1 MNPNKLRDRET
12 GHGSGAQETSKK
24 LAVKELIE
32 RYYYQLTDGCGRQNC
47 PNQHC
52 ASNGRLGPLSPNDAA
67 ARALQLV
74 VAKAELCVGTA
85 KLSAD
90 LHNHQ
95 APCRSGTSGTDGAT
109 SRGASL
115 AVPTAAASC
124 NSALLEMDLDDE
136 CTSRASPIHVT
147 STKGEVLGRSGADG
161 TSSRGTSLTV
171 PTTAATCNSGLQ
183 EMDLDDECTSRAS
196 PIHVTSTK
204 AKQSAANC
212 GGVGASSAPQ
222 PGLVNSQDMEIDLY
236 CTFAPATPVICNQ
249 QTPPESKESPSQD
262 RGRPKQTTPRGAPRV
277 CHMLTYELLLELME
291 ECEGL
296 GNYTPLIH
304 ALGQVYSRVGWLKRS
319 FPRRPQGEP
328 SGGGLSKEELR
339 AMETDMDKDEDCQ
352 EATEAAGTGSPG
364 ADDFV
369 SRLNGPVNQEITV
382 DIESVRLAY
391 DALFSIPDQ
400 PFSSALVHAIMILC
414 ENLEIG
420 LRYHGAYQRNP
431 SLLNVFAILLELPLL
446 EGPFCSGTVQALCRA
461 CALLP
466 LEAHERLARHCGY
479 NCPPH
484 RLRNV
489 LNALHQVLT
498 TRVIEGHFSRE
509 FGPGDDEVIVVAT
522 KTMKIFFMAS
532 VLGGQLEQ
540 SADTVDEDC
549 TDKDENPLLAADRDP
564 THPKE
569 DPLCEL
575 LGVKMFNYLPFY
587 VGCTSPAVESDSIAV
602 LMGKITFLEKGHRL
616 KTVARGSGIAGG
628 YRVFILPDSHFSLDR
643 QSVNAKCA
651 RPLMFR
657 SLRWAHIA
665 MVVPAQ
671 LELVAMESPSSLK
684 KQLVVEFEG
693 EQGID
698 EGGVSKEF
706 FQLVVE
712 EIFNPDIAMFTLNAE
727 TQTYW
732 FNPTSFESDAQ
743 FKLIGIILGL
753 AIYNNVIL
761 DVHFPMVVYRKLM
774 GRKGTFYDLKD
785 WNPALASGL
794 QQLLDYSGED
804 MEETFVQSFRIS
816 YQDVFGSVLSHDLK
830 ENGDSLLVNQDNKW
844 EFVDLYADFLLNKSV
859 EKQFRAFRRGFLLV
873 TDDSPLETLF
883 RPEEVELLVCGSKNF
898 DFNALEESTEYD
910 GGYCANTPII
920 RHFWELVHEFSQ
932 EQKRKLLQFATG
944 SDRVPVGGLSK
955 LKLVVARHGTDSDR
969 LPTAHTC
976 FNVLLLPEYSSK
988 EKLEDR
994 LLKAINYSKGFGM
1007 F

>member
-90 LHNHQ
+90 LHNRQ

-115 AVPTAAASC
+115 AVPTTPASC
-124 NSALLEMDLDDE
+124 NSALQEMDLDDE
-136 CTSRASPIHVT
+136 CTSRASAIHNN
-147 STKGEVLGRSGADG
+147 SMKGRSGTSGADG
-161 TSSRGTSLTV
+161 ATSRGTSLTV
-171 PTTAATCNSGLQ
+171 PTTGATCNSGLQ

-204 AKQSAANC
+204 GKVLHSYQKKKRPTKQSAANC

-249 QTPPESKESPSQD
+249 QTPPESKESPSLQQD
-262 RGRPKQTTPRGAPRV
+262 RGRPKRTTSRGAPRV

-291 ECEGL
+291 ECEAL

-352 EATEAAGTGSPG
+352 EATEATGTGSPS

-522 KTMKIFFMAS
+522 KTMKILFMAS

-575 LGVKMFNYLPFY
+575 LGVKVTDCRKPLIPFEEFY
-587 VGCTSPAVESDSIAV
+587 NEPLSEQLESDRGFVHSRGASKDGQFSFLNHAFVLTPAVKALGLYYDNRIRMYSERHLSVIQMLVGGAPANPY
-602 LMGKITFLEKGHRL
+602 LRL
-616 KTVARGSGIAGG
+616 NVRRDHLIDDALHK
-628 YRVFILPDSHFSLDR
+628 
-643 QSVNAKCA
+643 
-651 RPLMFR
+651 
-657 SLRWAHIA
+657 
-665 MVVPAQ
+665 

-785 WNPALASGL
+785 WNP
-794 QQLLDYSGED
+794 
-804 MEETFVQSFRIS
+804 V
-816 YQDVFGSVLSHDLK
+816 
-830 ENGDSLLVNQDNKW
+830 
-844 EFVDLYADFLLNKSV
+844 
-859 EKQFRAFRRGFLLV
+859 
-873 TDDSPLETLF
+873 
-883 RPEEVELLVCGSKNF
+883 
-898 DFNALEESTEYD
+898 
-910 GGYCANTPII
+910 
-920 RHFWELVHEFSQ
+920 
-932 EQKRKLLQFATG
+932 
-944 SDRVPVGGLSK
+944 
-955 LKLVVARHGTDSDR
+955 
-969 LPTAHTC
+969 
-976 FNVLLLPEYSSK
+976 
-988 EKLEDR
+988 
-994 LLKAINYSKGFGM
+994 
-1007 F
+1007 

>member
-1 MNPNKLRDRET
+1 
-12 GHGSGAQETSKK
+12 
-24 LAVKELIE
+24 
-32 RYYYQLTDGCGRQNC
+32 
-47 PNQHC
+47 
-52 ASNGRLGPLSPNDAA
+52 
-67 ARALQLV
+67 
-74 VAKAELCVGTA
+74 
-85 KLSAD
+85 
-90 LHNHQ
+90 
-95 APCRSGTSGTDGAT
+95 
-109 SRGASL
+109 
-115 AVPTAAASC
+115 
-124 NSALLEMDLDDE
+124 
-136 CTSRASPIHVT
+136 
-147 STKGEVLGRSGADG
+147 RSGADG

-262 RGRPKQTTPRGAPRV
+262 RGRPKQTTSRGAPRV

-369 SRLNGPVNQEITV
+369 SRMVSSLTLASCSNRQCYVWAETG
-382 DIESVRLAY
+382 RLATSH
-391 DALFSIPDQ
+391 LFCDEKNNVIILRTLCTYNIFRT

-420 LRYHGAYQRNP
+420 LRVRYPVGVP
-431 SLLNVFAILLELPLL
+431 PLL
-446 EGPFCSGTVQALCRA
+446 SLAEVQSRA
-461 CALLP
+461 EEQRVFSSKTGQAQVGRRDHKF
-466 LEAHERLARHCGY
+466 HERGSPASRA
-479 NCPPH
+479 NWPH

-575 LGVKMFNYLPFY
+575 LGVKVTDCRKPLIPFEEFY
-587 VGCTSPAVESDSIAV
+587 NEPLSEQLESDRGFVHSRGASKDGQFSFLNHAFVLTPAVKALGLYYDNRIRMYSERHLSVIQMLVGGAPANPY
-602 LMGKITFLEKGHRL
+602 LRL
-616 KTVARGSGIAGG
+616 NVRRDHLIDDALHK
-628 YRVFILPDSHFSLDR
+628 
-643 QSVNAKCA
+643 
-651 RPLMFR
+651 
-657 SLRWAHIA
+657 
-665 MVVPAQ
+665 